1 MKLLDREET
10 ILLVTGSSDAAE
22 EKDAPLAAWLRSEID
37 RRGSGIPFRRGL
49 MVEDS
54 AYVGNPSFHDNPTI
68 AIGGPGSN
76 AVVQHLSDVLP
87 TVWARD
93 DKCFIQMG
101 TEGRGRQVAL
111 WGMDADATRGAV
123 EAFVEEGMLDAL
135 LERVWSFKPLV
146 NA

>member
-1 MKLLDREET
+1 MKLLDRDET
-10 ILLVTGSSDAAE
+10 ILLVTGSSEAAVQ
-22 EKDAPLAAWLRSEID
+22 KDAPLATWLREEID
-37 RRGSGIPFRRGL
+37 RRGSGVPFRRGVV
-49 MVEDS
+49 MEDT
-54 AYVGNPSFHDNPTI
+54 AYMGNPGFHDNPTI

-87 TVWARD
+87 TVWGRE

-101 TEGRGRQVAL
+101 VDGRGRQVAL
-111 WGMDADATRGAV
+111 WGMDADATRSAV

-135 LERVWSFKPLV
+135 LERVWAFKPVV